1 MTRKGFGL
9 LEVIVSAGLLSV
21 IFAVATASLIVS
33 RRTLHRETEKRE
45 GLMIEFSIA
54 QKLIASL
61 PFHHFPPE
69 ECIVKDGGKC
79 FLSFPIAAGTSV
91 LVVDEQGREI
101 EAQLNDDKKTLSVRI
116 PSSRKVWVH
125 YQGEWEEGKWK
136 VTISGEF
143 VTANLTP
150 SPIPTAF
157 KRIKVKVARD
167 DILCP
172 PLWFLVVR
180 GR

>member
-1 MTRKGFGL
+1 MGRKGFSL
-9 LEVIVSAGLLSV
+9 LEVIVSASLLSV

-33 RRTLHRETEKRE
+33 RGTLHREMEKRE
-45 GLMIEFSIA
+45 GLMVEFSVA

-61 PFHHFPPE
+61 PFHYFPPE
-69 ECIVKDGGKC
+69 EHIVKDDGK
-79 FLSFPIAAGTSV
+79 FVLAFPVAAGTSV
-91 LVVDEQGREI
+91 LVVDEQGERV
-101 EAQLNDDKKTLSVRI
+101 EAQLSDDRKTLFVRI
-116 PSSRKVWVH
+116 PSTRKVWVH

-136 VTISGEF
+136 VTVSGEF
-143 VTANLTP
+143 VTENLTP

-157 KRIKVKVARD
+157 KRIKVRVASD

-172 PLWFLVVR
+172 PLWFLVVK